1 MNDFDPSAQIGEMTS
16 RPGVYRMSD
25 GDGKIIYIGKAKNLK
40 KRVSSYF
47 SGSPKTKK
55 TMRMMSLVKSLEVT
69 VTNTETE
76 ALLLESNLIKKH
88 QPRYNVLLRDDKSF
102 PYIHVST
109 DQEFPRVKFFRGA
122 RSKKGDF
129 FGPFPSGLA
138 VRETLDQLQ
147 KLFRLRKCKDSEF
160 ANRSRPCLQYQIKRC
175 SAPCVGKISAQ
186 DYQEDIGHAIQ
197 FLKGKSLSVVETLQV
212 KMEKSALEMHYEE
225 AAYYRD
231 QIANLKKIQAQQL
244 MSGFDRDLDC
254 IASHTHNGVTGITIM
269 FIRQGRNLGSRSY
282 FPRYAKDT
290 EFSEIL
296 DAFLTQYYLHH
307 YPPHEILLD
316 QVLSE
321 KELLENVLSVQA
333 KHKVQIKWD
342 MRGKRNQ
349 LMHMTRMNAEHA
361 VMQHVNKQQQL
372 DTRFEN
378 LKEVLDL
385 AEVPQLICCFDISHT
400 MGEATTAS
408 CVVFDSKGAKKTA
421 YRRFNIRAVTEGDDY
436 LALQEAVT
444 RYLQRIYQDQNPKE
458 ANAGTAKKSS
468 KARYPDL
475 MLIDGG
481 VGQVN
486 SVLKAIDNLSEL
498 ELPPFLVAG
507 VSKGQERKAG
517 AEKIVMPHLQKE
529 MILGEDSLALQLIQ
543 QVRDEAHRFALAGH
557 RKRRGKSR
565 TRSILEEVEGLGAK
579 RRSVLLKHFGGL
591 QEVTG
596 ASIDELAKVNG
607 ISKVIAERI
616 YKHLHEK

>member
-1 MNDFDPSAQIGEMTS
+1 MNDFDPSAQLGEMTS
-16 RPGVYRMSD
+16 RPGVYRMLNAD
-25 GDGKIIYIGKAKNLK
+25 EDIIYIGKAKNLK

-55 TMRMMSLVKSLEVT
+55 TMRMLSLVKGLEVT

-109 DQEFPRVKFFRGA
+109 DQEFPRVKFYRGS
-122 RSKKGDF
+122 RSKKGDY
-129 FGPFPSGLA
+129 FGPFPSGMA

-175 SAPCVGKISAQ
+175 SAPCVGKINAQ
-186 DYQEDIGHAIQ
+186 AYQEDIGHAIQ
-197 FLKGKSLSVVETLQV
+197 FLKGKSISVVESLQN
-212 KMEKSALEMHYEE
+212 KMDKAADKMQYEE
-225 AAYYRD
+225 AAYFRD

-254 IASHTHNGVTGITIM
+254 IASHTLNGVTGVTIM

-307 YPPHEILLD
+307 YPPHEILVD
-316 QVLSE
+316 E
-321 KELLENVLSVQA
+321 KLIEKDLLEDVLSVQA
-333 KHKVQIKWD
+333 KHKVQIKSD
-342 MRGKRNQ
+342 IRGKRKQ

-372 DTRFEN
+372 DTRFASV
-378 LKEVLDL
+378 KDVLELD
-385 AEVPQLICCFDISHT
+385 EIPQLICCFDISHT

-408 CVVFDSKGAKKTA
+408 CVVFDSKGAKKSA
-421 YRRFNIRAVTEGDDY
+421 YRRFNIRAVTDGDDY

-444 RYLQRIYQDQNPKE
+444 RYLQRIYQDQQD
-458 ANAGTAKKSS
+458 GKKPS
-468 KARYPDL
+468 ARYPDL

-486 SVLKAIDNLSEL
+486 SVLKAIDNLTEL

-507 VSKGQERKAG
+507 VSKGEERKAG

-529 MILGEDSLALQLIQ
+529 LILGEDSLALQLIQ

-596 ASIDELAKVNG
+596 ASIDELAKVDG
-607 ISKVIAERI
+607 ISKVIADRI

>member
-1 MNDFDPSAQIGEMTS
+1 MNDFDPSAQLGEMTT
-16 RPGVYRMSD
+16 RPGIYRMLNSD
-25 GDGKIIYIGKAKNLK
+25 GEIIYIGKAKNLK

-55 TMRMMSLVKSLEVT
+55 TMRMLALVKSLEVT

-109 DQEFPRVKFFRGA
+109 DQEYPRVKFYRGT

-129 FGPFPSGLA
+129 FGPFPSGMA

-160 ANRSRPCLQYQIKRC
+160 SNRSRPCLQYQIKRC
-175 SAPCVGKISAQ
+175 SAPCVGKISAD
-186 DYQEDIGHAIQ
+186 DYQEDIAHAIQ
-197 FLKGKSLSVVETLQV
+197 FLKGKSLRVVEKLQV
-212 KMEKSALEMHYEE
+212 KMETSANALQYED

-231 QIANLKKIQAQQL
+231 QIANLKRIQAQQL

-254 IASHTHNGVTGITIM
+254 IASHTLNGVTVVTIM

-316 QVLSE
+316 QELAEKKLLEEVLSA
-321 KELLENVLSVQA
+321 QA
-333 KHKVQIKWD
+333 KHKVQIKSD
-342 MRGKRNQ
+342 MRGKRKQ

-361 VMQHVNKQQQL
+361 VMQHVNQQQQL
-372 DTRFEN
+372 DTRFE
-378 LKEVLDL
+378 
-385 AEVPQLICCFDISHT
+385 
-400 MGEATTAS
+400 
-408 CVVFDSKGAKKTA
+408 FDSKGAKKAA

-444 RYLQRIYQDQNPKE
+444 RYLQRIFQDQNSDEIQK
-458 ANAGTAKKSS
+458 NKLKKSVN
-468 KARYPDL
+468 ARYPDL

-486 SVLKAIDNLSEL
+486 SVLKAIENLSEL
-498 ELPPFLVAG
+498 KLPPFLVAG
-507 VSKGQERKAG
+507 VSKGEERKAG

-529 MILGEDSLALQLIQ
+529 LILGEDSLALQLIQ

-596 ASIDELAKVNG
+596 ASIDELAKVSG
-607 ISKVIAERI
+607 ISKIIAERI

>member
-1 MNDFDPSAQIGEMTS
+1 MPEMNDFDPSAQLGEMTS
-16 RPGVYRMSD
+16 RPGVYRMLD
-25 GDGKIIYIGKAKNLK
+25 ADAEIIYIGKAKNLK

-55 TMRMMSLVKSLEVT
+55 TMRMLSLVKNLEVT

-76 ALLLESNLIKKH
+76 ALLLESNLIKRH

-109 DQEFPRVKFFRGA
+109 DQEFPRVKFYRGA
-122 RSKKGDF
+122 RSKKGEF
-129 FGPFPSGLA
+129 FGPFPSGMA

-160 ANRSRPCLQYQIKRC
+160 SNRSRPCLQYQIKRC
-175 SAPCVGKISAQ
+175 SAPCVGKISAT

-197 FLKGKSLSVVETLQV
+197 FLKGKSLSIVETLQA
-212 KMEKSALEMHYEE
+212 KMGNAASKMQYEE

-244 MSGFDRDLDC
+244 MSGFDKDLDC
-254 IASHTHNGVTGITIM
+254 IASHTLNGVTGVTIM

-290 EFSEIL
+290 EFTEIL

-316 QVLSE
+316 QILSE
-321 KELLENVLSVQA
+321 KELLEDVLSVQA
-333 KHKVQIKWD
+333 KHKVQIKSD
-342 MRGKRNQ
+342 IRGKRKQ
-349 LMHMTRMNAEHA
+349 LMQMTRMNAEHA

-372 DTRFEN
+372 DTRFEKV
-378 LKEVLDL
+378 KEVLDL

-408 CVVFDSKGAKKTA
+408 CVVFDSKGAKKSA

-444 RYLQRIYQDQNPKE
+444 RYLQRVYQDQQ
-458 ANAGTAKKSS
+458 ADKKPA
-468 KARYPDL
+468 ARYPDL

-486 SVLKAIDNLSEL
+486 SVLKAIDNLGEL

-507 VSKGQERKAG
+507 VSKGEGRVAG

-529 MILGEDSLALQLIQ
+529 LILGAESLALQLIQ

-565 TRSILEEVEGLGAK
+565 TRSMLEEVEGLGAK
-579 RRSVLLKHFGGL
+579 RRSMLLKHFGGL

-596 ASIDELAKVNG
+596 ASIDELAKVQG